1 MARQEESAIQD
12 VARDV
17 LLILGGALIGAAI
30 ALLYAP
36 QSGER
41 TRRQI
46 GRKVEDAKHKAQ
58 DVGDDVLSKAED
70 LRQHVAKQVDE
81 GLDYVGEKRDVFL
94 SNIGALEDKLSSI
107 KKKLVKR

>member
-1 MARQEESAIQD
+1 MTRHEETMAQD

-46 GRKVEDAKHKAQ
+46 GRKVEDARHKAQ
-58 DVGDDVLSKAED
+58 DMGDDVLSKVED
-70 LRQHVAKQVDE
+70 LRQHVNKQIDE

-94 SNIGALEDKLSSI
+94 SNIGALEDKLTSI
-107 KKKLVKR
+107 KKKLAKR